1 MKTILPTSIA
11 LAVATAPAVAG
22 ARYDRKLEQAA
33 MEIVAGKIGD
43 IRGGFSYK
51 QKLRFVVVQDALVVP
66 APEGGGETASPSV
79 VEPARPPR
87 S

>member
-11 LAVATAPAVAG
+11 IAVATTPAFAG
-22 ARYDRKLEQAA
+22 VRYDRKLEQAA
-33 MEIVAGKIGD
+33 LEIVASKIGD

-51 QKLRFVVVQDALVVP
+51 QKLRFVVVQDALVTPTP
-66 APEGGGETASPSV
+66 AGGETASPSI
-79 VEPARPPR
+79 VEPAGPPR

>member
-22 ARYDRKLEQAA
+22 VRYDRKLEQAA
-33 MEIVAGKIGD
+33 MQIVAGKIGD

-51 QKLRFVVVQDALVVP
+51 QKPRFVVVQDVLVAP
-66 APEGGGETASPSV
+66 APAGGETASPSV